1 MYVLLIN
8 GYNLEIILFKYKAI
22 QEFTMSFNCSSIF
35 AHFTI

>member
-22 QEFTMSFNCSSIF
+22 TMSFNCSSIF